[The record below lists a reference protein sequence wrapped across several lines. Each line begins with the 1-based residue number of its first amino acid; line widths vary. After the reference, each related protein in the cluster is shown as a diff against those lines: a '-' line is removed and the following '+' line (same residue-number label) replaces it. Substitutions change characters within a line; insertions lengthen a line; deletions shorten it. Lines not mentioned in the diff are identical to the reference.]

1 MDNLFNILFGAGF
14 ISLILVNYI
23 DDLKLEIFRYVEFQK
38 AKNILIKFFVE
49 KLKENPD
56 ISLDEAILKFE
67 DNKNEFSSLE
77 EFAKSKTRSVE
88 CYRQSYSK
96 IFDLAKKKIK

>member
-23 DDLKLEIFRYVEFQK
+23 DDIKLEIVRYMGYEK
-38 AKNILIKFFVE
+38 AKKIILNFFIE
-49 KLKENPD
+49 KLIDNHD

-77 EFAKSKTRSVE
+77 EFAKSKTRTVE
-88 CYRQSYSK
+88 CYRKSYSK
-96 IFDLAKKKIK
+96 IFDQAKKKFN

>member
-23 DDLKLEIFRYVEFQK
+23 DDIKLEILRYVGYEK
-38 AKNILIKFFVE
+38 AKKIILNFFID

-56 ISLDEAILKFE
+56 ICLDEAILKFE
-67 DNKNEFSSLE
+67 DNNNEFKNLE

-96 IFDLAKKKIK
+96 IFDQAKKKIK

>member
-23 DDLKLEIFRYVEFQK
+23 DDIKLEILRYVEFQK

-67 DNKNEFSSLE
+67 DNKNEFKNLE

>member
-23 DDLKLEIFRYVEFQK
+23 DDIKLEIIRYMGYEK
-38 AKNILIKFFVE
+38 AKKIILNFFIE
-49 KLKENPD
+49 KLIDNHD

-77 EFAKSKTRSVE
+77 EFAKSKTRTVE
-88 CYRQSYSK
+88 CYRKSYSK
-96 IFDLAKKKIK
+96 IFDQAKKKFN